1 MENITLQV
9 NNITTSYKN
18 FKISNVSFQVKNGDI
33 FGLLGRSG
41 SGKSTLI
48 KTLIGLK
55 KQNEGTIKVYVNN
68 KETPVNE
75 VIGYCPQENSLYPFL
90 TLEENL
96 ITFGKLY
103 NVRKEVIIERI
114 DLLLKKLDL
123 QNARNKKI
131 TQLSGGM
138 KKRADLAVALIHN
151 PDILILDEPFSG
163 LDISIQRFIWNFLK
177 EFSSKGKIIIISS
190 HILGDIKRNCNCFGL
205 IYKGLFYGT
214 QELIQS
220 IRSYKEKDIESFLE
234 KLFTRELLLN
244 EEV

>member
-190 HILGDIKRNCNCFGL
+190 HILGDAVLHK
-205 IYKGLFYGT
+205 
-214 QELIQS
+214 S
-220 IRSYKEKDIESFLE
+220 
-234 KLFTRELLLN
+234 
-244 EEV
+244 